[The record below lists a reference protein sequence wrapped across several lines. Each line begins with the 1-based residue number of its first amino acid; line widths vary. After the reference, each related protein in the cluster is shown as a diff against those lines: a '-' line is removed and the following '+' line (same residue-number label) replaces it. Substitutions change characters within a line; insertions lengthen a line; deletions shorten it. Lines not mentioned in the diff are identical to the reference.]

1 MIFKDLKIVGYW
13 NSKWLETNVHS
24 KNSAEIARRQICTIP
39 CLLMSESIIYVSH
52 AMHET

>member
-24 KNSAEIARRQICTIP
+24 KSSAELDVKFAQ
-39 CLLMSESIIYVSH
+39 YY
-52 AMHET
+52 AAHE

>member
-24 KNSAEIARRQICTIP
+24 KSSAELDVKFA
-39 CLLMSESIIYVSH
+39 H
-52 AMHET
+52 AIQYYAAHE